1 MAHRTILTARQRA
14 TLFDLPTDEAGKGWG
29 RRTTRLDGIVRHI
42 GFALGGR
49 PGMLQCKITALVL
62 CLSRADDI

>member
-49 PGMLQCKITALVL
+49 PGHAPMQDNGTCLV
-62 CLSRADDI
+62 SEQS